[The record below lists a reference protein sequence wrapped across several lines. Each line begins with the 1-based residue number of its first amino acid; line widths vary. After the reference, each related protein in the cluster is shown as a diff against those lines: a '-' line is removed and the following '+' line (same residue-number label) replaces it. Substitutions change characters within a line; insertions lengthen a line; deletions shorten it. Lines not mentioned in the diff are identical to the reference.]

1 MIDYDIQPTPTAD
14 VRDVLGLV
22 GYPARLR
29 SRAGAVWSYGSWGF
43 DAHWNHVSAY
53 EGLAGQEIAAWN
65 TIDVRASWSAESGP
79 FAGLQLALSVQ
90 NLTDEDPPF
99 YDSPA
104 GYGFDAAQASV
115 LGRTVALQ
123 MIKRW

>member
-1 MIDYDIQPTPTAD
+1 M
-14 VRDVLGLV
+14 
-22 GYPARLR
+22 
-29 SRAGAVWSYGSWGF
+29 
-43 DAHWNHVSAY
+43 SAY

-79 FAGLQLALSVQ
+79 FAGLHLALSVQ

-104 GYGFDAAQASV
+104 GDGFDAAQASV
-115 LGRTVALQ
+115 LGRTIALQ